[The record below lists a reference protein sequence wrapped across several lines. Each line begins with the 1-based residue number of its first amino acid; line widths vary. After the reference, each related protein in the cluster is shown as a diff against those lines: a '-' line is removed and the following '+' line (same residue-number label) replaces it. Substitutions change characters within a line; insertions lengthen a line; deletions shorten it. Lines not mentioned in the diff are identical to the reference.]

1 MKVKQQK
8 EKDRDKGSM
17 SGRTPKSSVDRR
29 FPLIARMSS
38 WESECIQMLV
48 NQREDAW
55 SIAALIAR
63 LSARSGEEMRSLK
76 QFPRLSSFFVWS
88 VRIQAIPAS
97 VKHNIVSVGGLV
109 ERHVGVVGIVLG
121 GGTRVCASSHSLAA
135 AIAWDIVGA
144 GLIDLFSKSRRFS
157 NRK

>member
-1 MKVKQQK
+1 
-8 EKDRDKGSM
+8 M

-63 LSARSGEEMRSLK
+63 LSARSDEEMRSLK

-88 VRIQAIPAS
+88 VRIQAIPACFMFLIQEAS